1 MNVNKA
7 ILVGRVTKDPEV
19 RTTQSGQVVASFSM
33 ATNQFWTG
41 KYAQKKETTEFH
53 NIVIWGRLAEIARQY
68 LVKGQECFIEG
79 RIQTREYESKDGI
92 KRRITE
98 IVGEVLQLGSRPKGS
113 EGNYKPATPA
123 TAAPSAQ
130 PAPAEELPTINL
142 DDDKEEIKIDDVP
155 F

>member
-41 KYAQKKETTEFH
+41 KDGVKKETTEFH
-53 NIVIWGRLAEIARQY
+53 NIVIWGRLAEIAKQY
-68 LVKGQECFIEG
+68 LIKGQECFIEG

-113 EGNYKPATPA
+113 ENSVKA